1 MNLHGLPLAALHR
14 KCSYFI
20 KNARISILK
29 SKMGISL
36 TFYFIGLIRP
46 KNGIN
51 GL

>member
-1 MNLHGLPLAALHR
+1 MNCTAFPLPLYIANVVI
-14 KCSYFI
+14 FI
-20 KNARISILK
+20 KNARISILFI
-29 SKMGISL
+29 KMGISL